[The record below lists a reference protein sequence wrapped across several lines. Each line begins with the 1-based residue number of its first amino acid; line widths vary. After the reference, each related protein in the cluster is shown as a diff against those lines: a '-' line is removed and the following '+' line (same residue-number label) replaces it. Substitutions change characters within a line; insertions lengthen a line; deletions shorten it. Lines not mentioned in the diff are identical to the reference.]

1 MSDHLFDNAIV
12 DLLIDSANP
21 RFLNIAVDRK
31 LDLIYDLDDAMKVQT
46 RGNRIAAIGK
56 NLRTYDAI
64 DTGLFVCP
72 LEIFDYLEQAKS
84 GSGRSDCSLANE
96 FRWWLPMTKSVRLIS
111 AARGGTTSIL
121 RKCCSMPRK
130 T

>member
-72 LEIFDYLEQAKS
+72 LEIFDYLDQAVW
-84 GSGRSDCSLANE
+84 LME
-96 FRWWLPMTKSVRLIS
+96 FR
-111 AARGGTTSIL
+111 
-121 RKCCSMPRK
+121 
-130 T
+130 